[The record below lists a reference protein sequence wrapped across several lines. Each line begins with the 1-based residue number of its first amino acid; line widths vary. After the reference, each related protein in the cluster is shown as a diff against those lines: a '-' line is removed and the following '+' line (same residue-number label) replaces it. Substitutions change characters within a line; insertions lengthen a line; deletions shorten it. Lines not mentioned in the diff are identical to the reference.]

1 MSFLN
6 LFSKA
11 GRVVVQNQPSNFFQ
25 LIQGESPLR
34 FYSPIDLVGL
44 NSGYVGICNTR
55 NAMTTA
61 SIPLKLYYKKSA
73 GKVIERTSI
82 KSIRRNEQIR
92 IAKGLNL
99 ILKQAEEIV
108 EIIEHPYLDLM
119 SQVNPSWNGF
129 DLTQQI
135 QSYLGLIGNAYVEI
149 ISDGKPVELHPLLSE
164 YITCFATNGRDGRIT
179 KYEYALPNT
188 DKKDY
193 KPEQILHFINY
204 QPGSNIVGKGELEM
218 CVTAAELFNYYLA
231 YESYLNKNFGKPDFA
246 IAYKNALNEKD
257 LKEITKLWFKKFAGV
272 QNSGKPVITSGEFD
286 VKNLGFSPREMQFG
300 AGKSFCQKEIA
311 NAYGIPEAFLEL
323 NSSNLASSLTAES
336 MYYKYTIYP
345 KMVKY
350 VERLNERLLPLF
362 DTGLYTWF
370 EESQFDDPNKASN
383 VREAFAAGIITL
395 DEAREQMGYEAI
407 VEGQEIPT
415 PAPKPTVTV

>member
-1 MSFLN
+1 MPFLSN

-11 GRVVVQNQPSNFFQ
+11 GRVVVNNQPSNFFQ
-25 LIQGESPLR
+25 VMSGESPLR
-34 FYSPIDLVGL
+34 SYSPVDLVAL
-44 NSGYVGICNTR
+44 NNGYVGICNTR

-82 KSIRRNEQIR
+82 KSLKRNEQKR
-92 IAKGLNL
+92 IAKGLN
-99 ILKQAEEIV
+99 ITLKQAEEIV
-108 EIIEHPYLDLM
+108 EIEEHPYLDLM

-149 ISDGKPVELHPLLSE
+149 ISVDSKPVELHPLLSE
-164 YITCFATNGRDGRIT
+164 YVTCFATNGRDGKIT

-188 DKKDY
+188 EKVSY

-231 YESYLNKNFGKPDFA
+231 YESYLNKNYGKPDFA
-246 IAYKNALNEKD
+246 IAYKNALNERD
-257 LKEITKLWFKKFAGV
+257 LKEITKLWFKKFSGV
-272 QNSGKPVITSGEFD
+272 QNSGKPVVTSGEFD

-311 NAYGIPEAFLEL
+311 NAFGIPEAFLEL

-362 DTGLYTWF
+362 DTSLYTWF
-370 EESQFDDPNKASN
+370 EESQFDDPNKATN

-395 DEAREQMGYEAI
+395 DEAREQMGYEPI
-407 VEGQEIPT
+407 VEGQVV